1 MIQRFEDEY
10 PECRVTPPVAI
21 PTTTTGVADDAA
33 SSVSSTTA
41 SLISPFSSGAANP
54 DSMSNSI
61 TLQGTDSDDE
71 DNTNLSRVRLSRHNS
86 DVSLAARALSIE
98 EGQMHRMGQKVK
110 RALISPPNG
119 AVEGEVEDP
128 DFEPDHI
135 QALREKLATLKSD
148 DLRDSVITDGWE
160 KASDDVIKKGL
171 ALKKME
177 HEDPEGLKRW
187 REELCRQGALG
198 EEEGESAILN

>member
-10 PECRVTPPVAI
+10 PECRVTPPVAV
-21 PTTTTGVADDAA
+21 PTTETGAADDAA

-41 SLISPFSSGAANP
+41 SLISPFSSSTANA
-54 DSMSNSI
+54 DSMTNST

-71 DNTNLSRVRLSRHNS
+71 GNINHSRVRLSRHNS

-98 EGQMHRMGQKVK
+98 EGHMHRMGQKVK

-119 AVEGEVEDP
+119 TIDGEIEDP
-128 DFEPDHI
+128 DLEPDHI
-135 QALREKLATLKSD
+135 KALKEKLATIKSEE
-148 DLRDSVITDGWE
+148 LRDSVLTEGWE
-160 KASDDVIKKGL
+160 KTGDNVIEKGL
-171 ALKKME
+171 ALRKME